1 MMWAGWDKYIGNYII
16 VFHSFP
22 GNILS
27 SAVFFNYNN
36 VYFYTFR
43 KHKAKWYR
51 SYNKNKAIQKQFR
64 FFPHKQYGYR
74 KFHSCLQKT
83 TDKK

>member
-1 MMWAGWDKYIGNYII
+1 MAIIKGNSTFFSINVVVTYDGGGGDLKMMWAGWDKYIGNYII

-43 KHKAKWYR
+43 KHKAK
-51 SYNKNKAIQKQFR
+51 
-64 FFPHKQYGYR
+64 
-74 KFHSCLQKT
+74 
-83 TDKK
+83 